1 MLNKHLIMFSASI
14 LGQFA
19 GKSLTQSRPNPLLLS
34 EGQRLSSSNSLQP
47 EVNQDIIFENVDVV
61 TPSQKML
68 ARKLTLRVPFSK
80 SLLVTGGLSH
90 LSSLFSSSNVD
101 FL

>member
-1 MLNKHLIMFSASI
+1 MLDKHLIMFSASI

-34 EGQRLSSSNSLQP
+34 EGQRLPSSNSLQP
-47 EVNQDIIFENVDVV
+47 EVNQDIIFEDVDVV

-80 SLLVTGGLSH
+80 SLLVTGDFSH
-90 LSSLFSSSNVD
+90 LSPLVSVFI
-101 FL
+101 FKC